1 MTNGTDSDM
10 KVTAM
15 LFRLAVIV
23 PTTKVEAVADEADEA
38 DVNMEDA
45 VIILD
50 MVAIATLEL

>member
-1 MTNGTDSDM
+1 MELSNSDI

-23 PTTKVEAVADEADEA
+23 PTTKVEAMMDKVDIC
-38 DVNMEDA
+38 MEDV

-50 MVAIATLEL
+50 VVVITTLEL